1 MRAAGPAASAPA
13 GTFADVTPLPVDWL
27 LPGMI
32 ALGETTV
39 LAAKGGS
46 SKTFLAIDLAARVT
60 TGAPM
65 PDGSPGGPPG
75 DVIVVSAEDD
85 PSTSLVWRLMSAG
98 ADLGR
103 VVNLCDVDGV
113 PFSMPGHF
121 QALRRAITAAD
132 NCRLV
137 VLDPLAG
144 LSDVSLTAVATVRK
158 AIMRPLQCVA
168 RDFGVALL
176 TVHHTTKD
184 GKTVAGSAGV
194 VDTARSALMV
204 APDDDNPAIKVVRVH
219 KTNIGAPSTA
229 PLRYRL
235 EGDWPS
241 TRVEW
246 LDAVTSDTGPAMQ
259 RVLMCL
265 RNSAKPLTTQQL
277 AAMCGLN
284 HGHVRVIAHRL
295 SRSGVIAAPSKGLY
309 AAA

>member
-1 MRAAGPAASAPA
+1 M
-13 GTFADVTPLPVDWL
+13 
-27 LPGMI
+27 
-32 ALGETTV
+32 
-39 LAAKGGS
+39 
-46 SKTFLAIDLAARVT
+46 DLTARVT

-75 DVIVVSAEDD
+75 DVIVASAEDD
-85 PSTSLVWRLMSAG
+85 PNTSLVWRLQRAG

-113 PFSMPGHF
+113 PFSLPGHF
-121 QALRRAITAAD
+121 QDLRRTIAAAD

-168 RDFGVALL
+168 RDFGVAVLL
-176 TVHHTTKD
+176 VHHTTKD
-184 GKTVAGSAGV
+184 GRTVAGSAGV

-204 APDDDNPAIKVVRVH
+204 TPDADDPAVKVVRVH

-235 EGDWPS
+235 EGDWPA
-241 TRVEW
+241 TRVCW
-246 LDAVTSDTGPAMQ
+246 LDAEASDTGPAMQ

-265 RNSAKPLTTQQL
+265 RNSVRPLTTQQL
-277 AAMCGLN
+277 ASMCSLN
-284 HGHVRVIAHRL
+284 HGHVRVIVHRL
-295 SRSGVIAAPSKGLY
+295 AKSGVIGSPAKGLY

>member
-1 MRAAGPAASAPA
+1 MS
-13 GTFADVTPLPVDWL
+13 TFDEVQPLPVDWL

-60 TGAPM
+60 TGSAM
-65 PDGSPGGPPG
+65 PDGTDGGPPG

-85 PSTSLVWRLMSAG
+85 PNTSLVWRLMAAG
-98 ADLGR
+98 ADLSR

-113 PFSMPGHF
+113 PFSLPGHF
-121 QALRRAITAAD
+121 TALRQAITAAD
-132 NCRLV
+132 NCRLI
-137 VLDPLAG
+137 VLDPLSG

-158 AIMRPLQCVA
+158 LIMRPLQCVA

-176 TVHHTTKD
+176 LVHHLTKD
-184 GKTVAGSAGV
+184 GKTVAGSAAV
-194 VDTARSALMV
+194 VDTTRSALLV
-204 APDDDNPAIKVVRVH
+204 EPDSDNPAVKVVRVH

-235 EGDWPS
+235 SGDWPQTS
-241 TRVEW
+241 VEW
-246 LDAVTSDTGPAMQ
+246 LDSETAETGPAMQ
-259 RVLMCL
+259 RVLMAL
-265 RNSAKPLTTQQL
+265 RNSGHPLTTQQL
-277 AAMCGLN
+277 ATMTGLN
-284 HGHVRVIAHRL
+284 HGHVRVIVHRL
-295 SRSGVIAAPSKGLY
+295 GKSGVVQQPAKGLY